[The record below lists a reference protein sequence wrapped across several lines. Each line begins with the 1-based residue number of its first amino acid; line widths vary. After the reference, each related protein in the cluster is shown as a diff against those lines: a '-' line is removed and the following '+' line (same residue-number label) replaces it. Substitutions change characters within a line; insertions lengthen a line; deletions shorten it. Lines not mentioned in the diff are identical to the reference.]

1 MIFQKF
7 YKKAEMIDTIN
18 VIEIVPTNIY
28 LFNIINRNTRK
39 RREIWS
45 RLTKKI
51 VNFDDISHFFLVFL
65 LLNLN
70 KYMLAEMTSLN
81 MRQWKYP
88 KIDHSYIVTIFS
100 CCF

>member
-39 RREIWS
+39 WREIWS

-70 KYMLAEMTSLN
+70 KYMLAETTSLN
-81 MRQWKYP
+81 MRQ
-88 KIDHSYIVTIFS
+88 
-100 CCF
+100 

>member
-70 KYMLAEMTSLN
+70 KYMLAETTSLN
-81 MRQWKYP
+81 MRQ
-88 KIDHSYIVTIFS
+88 
-100 CCF
+100 

>member
-81 MRQWKYP
+81 MRQ
-88 KIDHSYIVTIFS
+88 
-100 CCF
+100 